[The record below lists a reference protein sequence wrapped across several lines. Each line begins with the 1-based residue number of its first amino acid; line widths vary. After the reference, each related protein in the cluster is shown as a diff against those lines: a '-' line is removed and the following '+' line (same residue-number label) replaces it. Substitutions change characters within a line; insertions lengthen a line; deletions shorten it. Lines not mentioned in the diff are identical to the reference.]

1 MADIIKHQ
9 TSIQDLYMYIDSVD
23 LGLDSIYRFNGWI
36 CSTVNEVED
45 ILIDGKSISPEFTPR
60 HDVTKTYL
68 HVGLNPGV
76 TFSVHS
82 NDLFK
87 PLSVKFKGIK
97 KTVEIESLAKWVSY
111 YSGFKNEDKG
121 LIVVDNFYSDP
132 DFVREWAIKTINFS
146 PSNYHKGER
155 ATERFSIFGTKEK
168 LEQIIGKPIYNWNHD
183 SYANGIFQFCTADQ
197 PIVYHVDNQTYA
209 GMVFLTPDAPPSTGT
224 AFYRSKVT
232 GDYKFDDEKRQTMN
246 YVRAFQGKSAEMNFY
261 DGTHFEKIDEVGNV
275 YNRLV
280 LFDAKN
286 IHAATQYFGDAID
299 NARFFHMFFFDV

>member
-1 MADIIKHQ
+1 MSDIIKHQ
-9 TSIQDLYMYIDSVD
+9 TSIKDLYMYVD
-23 LGLDSIYRFNGWI
+23 TVRHEPGIYHLKGWI
-36 CSTVNEVED
+36 CSTSTEVED
-45 ILIDGKSISPEFTPR
+45 ILIDDKSLYPIFSPR
-60 HDVTKTYL
+60 LDVTTIYTAI
-68 HVGLNPGV
+68 GFNPGF
-76 TFSVHS
+76 TLSVS
-82 NDLFK
+82 STEVFK
-87 PLSVKFKGIK
+87 PLQVKLKGIK
-97 KTVEIESLAKWVSY
+97 KPVEIESLAKWVAHH
-111 YSGFKNEDKG
+111 SGFKNQDKG
-121 LIVVDNFYSDP
+121 LIVVDDFYNDP

-146 PSNYHKGER
+146 SSDYHKGER
-155 ATERFSIFGTKEK
+155 ATERFSIFGMKEK
-168 LEQIIGKPIYNWNHD
+168 LEEIIGKPIYNWNHD

-209 GMVFLTPDAPPSTGT
+209 GMVFLTPDAPASTGT

-232 GDYKFDDEKRQTMN
+232 GDYKFDDEKRQTIN

>member
-9 TSIQDLYMYIDSVD
+9 TNIQDLYMYIDTVLPEPGFYS
-23 LGLDSIYRFNGWI
+23 FKGWI
-36 CSTVNEVED
+36 CSASNEVED
-45 ILIDGKSISPEFTPR
+45 ILIDGKSLTPSFSPR
-60 HDVTKTYL
+60 IDVTKIYSPM
-68 HVGLNPGV
+68 GLNPGV
-76 TFSVHS
+76 IFKASASDV
-82 NDLFK
+82 FK
-87 PLSVKFKGIK
+87 PLQVKLKGIK
-97 KTVEIESLAKWVSY
+97 NPVEIESLAKWIAHH
-111 YSGFKNEDKG
+111 SGFKNQNKG
-121 LIVVDNFYSDP
+121 LIVVDDFYNDP
-132 DFVREWAIKTINFS
+132 DFVREWAIKTIKFS

-155 ATERFSIFGTKEK
+155 ATERFSLFGMKEK
-168 LEQIIGKPIYNWNHD
+168 LEEIIGKPIYNWNHD

-209 GMVFLTPDAPPSTGT
+209 GMVFLTPDAPASTGT

-232 GDYKFDDEKRQTMN
+232 GDYKFDDEKRQTIN
-246 YVRAFQGKSAEMNFY
+246 YVRAFQGKNAEMNFY